1 MLPLKILFM
10 ALMPSWMSCPSLSL
24 PKKATNIVHLGV
36 TAIAI
41 FIFHISLVQY
51 EDMLLGTLGADA

>member
-10 ALMPSWMSCPSLSL
+10 VLMPSWMSCPSLSL
-24 PKKATNIVHLGV
+24 PKQANHIVHLGV

-41 FIFHISLVQY
+41 FIFHITLLQN
-51 EDMLLGTLGADA
+51 EAMLLGTLGADA